1 MSDSEDLEKSG
12 LLEAFNL
19 QANEVLEAKSNLL
32 GFFNALYK
40 IDKRLK
46 EKARQRKGEG
56 AYD

>member
-1 MSDSEDLEKSG
+1 MSDLSDLEKVG
-12 LLEAFNL
+12 LIETFKLRD
-19 QANEVLEAKSNLL
+19 NEVLEAKQNLL
-32 GFFNALYK
+32 GFFNVLYK

>member
-19 QANEVLEAKSNLL
+19 QANEVSEAKHNLL
-32 GFFNALYK
+32 GFFSALYK

-46 EKARQRKGEG
+46 EQNKLKERSGG
-56 AYD
+56 I